1 MPAANKAMPMWW
13 LRLMRPG
20 LKSVLAPTTT
30 ASMAAKAK
38 AASSSVMAAAYC
50 DSTSAGMVLPSVTR
64 SMRDSAT
71 EALEATASAAPWA
84 NRPRMSFQSTRLG
97 RMRASESQLRH
108 KSALMTSISMIQ
120 PQTTQVTGPLTHM
133 TIITMPSR
141 ENMARMR
148 AICGKRKFSWA

>member
-1 MPAANKAMPMWW
+1 VQA
-13 LRLMRPG
+13 G
-20 LKSVLAPTTT
+20 E
-30 ASMAAKAK
+30 
-38 AASSSVMAAAYC
+38 
-50 DSTSAGMVLPSVTR
+50 SAEPETR
-64 SMRDSAT
+64 AT

-148 AICGKRKFSWA
+148 AMSKATLPTPMTATSLALRSQVRGWSGCPSYQETKSAPP